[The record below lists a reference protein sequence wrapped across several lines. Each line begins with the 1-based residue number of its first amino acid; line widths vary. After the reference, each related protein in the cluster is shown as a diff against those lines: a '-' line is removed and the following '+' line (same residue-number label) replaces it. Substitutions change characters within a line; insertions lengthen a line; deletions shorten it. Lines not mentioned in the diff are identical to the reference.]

1 MVWASNRHYMITSE
15 QRDTLRGWFA
25 GRVPEDLFEEL
36 TDLTVDREE
45 ITVIG
50 RIPGPR
56 LAEGASDA
64 ERDAAVQGRIQ
75 EFRER
80 TRQSRVEVARE
91 AEHRFGRKVSWGV
104 ECGGERALFTHVAA
118 PVMTRLRQPE
128 RQVLDTLIA
137 GGVARSRSDALAW
150 CVRLVQRHTDDWLT
164 ELRDSLEHVRRVRA
178 QGPDTGPPEAGP
190 QDAASQDTGPQ
201 DTAPDDRAESSGG
214 PA

>member
-1 MVWASNRHYMITSE
+1 MLTNE
-15 QRDTLRGWFA
+15 QREKLRGWFT
-25 GRVPEDLFEEL
+25 GRLPDDLFEEL

-50 RIPGPR
+50 RIPPPR
-56 LAEGASDA
+56 LAEGAPAA
-64 ERDAAVQGRIQ
+64 ERRAAIESRIL

-80 TRQSRVEVARE
+80 TRETRMSVARE
-91 AEHRFGRKVSWGV
+91 AEHRFRRKVSWGV
-104 ECGGERALFTHVAA
+104 VCDGERALFTHVAA

-164 ELRDSLEHVRRVRA
+164 ELRESLEQVHRVRER
-178 QGPDTGPPEAGP
+178 GPDAGP
-190 QDAASQDTGPQ
+190 ADGT
-201 DTAPDDRAESSGG
+201 
-214 PA
+214 